1 MDITIGSFLNS
12 IFSMLNRFL
21 TCFKSDICP
30 VSISLILKATWSVLV
45 VSVIS
50 LITDKR
56 QYNIGTN
63 SLKDIDIYHI
73 WNNEGK
79 NYIPKKY
86 LSHFIFWCKA
96 KQLRKVSLIF
106 IPIIIHHFLNS
117 YRFSNLIVE
126 NLYFGDKFIYC
137 NFFS

>member
-45 VSVIS
+45 VSATS
-50 LITDKR
+50 LITGKR

-106 IPIIIHHFLNS
+106 YS
-117 YRFSNLIVE
+117 YYYTLFFKILTDFQNLIHPWTS
-126 NLYFGDKFIYC
+126 LFRR
-137 NFFS
+137 

>member
-1 MDITIGSFLNS
+1 MDITIGSFLNL

-45 VSVIS
+45 VSATS
-50 LITDKR
+50 LITGKR

-106 IPIIIHHFLNS
+106 YS
-117 YRFSNLIVE
+117 YYYTLFFKILTDFQNLIHPWTS
-126 NLYFGDKFIYC
+126 LFRR
-137 NFFS
+137 